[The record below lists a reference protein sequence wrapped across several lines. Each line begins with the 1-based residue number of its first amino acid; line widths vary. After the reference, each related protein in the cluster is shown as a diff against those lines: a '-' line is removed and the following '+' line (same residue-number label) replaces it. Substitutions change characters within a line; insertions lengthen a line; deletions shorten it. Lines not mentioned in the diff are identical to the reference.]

1 MLLGASSVKQLEEN
15 LVCLK
20 VVDLLTK
27 EILEEIEKIL
37 DNRPETEFNWKAY
50 KNFPPRR

>member
-1 MLLGASSVKQLEEN
+1 MLLGASSIKQLEEN

-27 EILEEIEKIL
+27 EILEEIEK
-37 DNRPETEFNWKAY
+37 NS
-50 KNFPPRR
+50 

>member
-1 MLLGASSVKQLEEN
+1 MLLGASSIKQLEEN

-37 DNRPETEFNWKAY
+37 KNRPETDINIKGMCMFA
-50 KNFPPRR
+50 PRR